1 MHTAG
6 QEAKIILALAPLGVS
21 FGKKLSM
28 ANLITAFRL
37 LLTLPI
43 VILIKLELY
52 ALALPLIVLGAISDW
67 FDGNFARKEGK
78 DSDLGKLLDPYVD
91 KVFVLSILIAL
102 LEKGFVGSGVVILIL
117 FRELSISFFRSL
129 AVQKGLII
137 EASNMG
143 KVKTFLE
150 FVAIIGLLMGLPL
163 SSFILWLSVIF
174 AYLSAYDYIKR
185 YMHVSVREV

>member
-1 MHTAG
+1 
-6 QEAKIILALAPLGVS
+6 
-21 FGKKLSM
+21 M

-67 FDGNFARKEGK
+67 FDGNFARKENKG
-78 DSDLGKLLDPYVD
+78 SDLGKLLDPYVD

-143 KVKTFLE
+143 KIKTFLE
-150 FVAIIGLLMGLPL
+150 FLAIIGLLMGLPL
-163 SSFILWLSVIF
+163 SSFILWLSVVF

-185 YMHVSVREV
+185 YMNVSVREV

>member
-6 QEAKIILALAPLGVS
+6 QEAKIILALAPLEVS

-163 SSFILWLSVIF
+163 SSFILWLSVIS